1 MANLRKTKE
10 PGILVDMTSGD
21 LVELADFR
29 VDDRYDTQVT
39 ASGAVAANTK
49 ERFFNTLTDKEPI
62 DANFPDVNRICGAG
76 EEMEVER
83 FWIAFPQATGNTR
96 VPPRDI
102 IKAAEGLYIVWKL
115 NRALVSE
122 GAAVKYA
129 PGFGVSGQT
138 NENNTGVVNNGIA
151 SPATVSRLDHTFLT
165 GERTQIFVEGQW
177 YDHVWDATNMPTL
190 DGKVWTR
197 AGFHGVIKDAAI
209 KNT

>member
-10 PGILVDMTSGD
+10 PGILVDMTNGQ

-39 ASGAVAANTK
+39 ASGAVSANTK
-49 ERFFNTLTDKEPI
+49 ERFFTVTTDKDKI
-62 DANFPDVNRICGAG
+62 DGNFPDVNRICGAG

-83 FWIAFPQATGNTR
+83 FWVAFPQAVGNTI

-102 IKAAEGLYIVWKL
+102 KKASEGLYFQWQL
-115 NRALVSE
+115 SRALVSE
-122 GAAVKYA
+122 GAAIKYP
-129 PGFGVSGQT
+129 PGFGLNGQT
-138 NENNTGVVNNGIA
+138 TENDTGIVNNGVP
-151 SPATVSRLDHTFLT
+151 SPAAVERLQHTFLV
-165 GERTQIFVEGQW
+165 GERTQIFVEAQW
-177 YDHVWDATNMPTL
+177 FDHVWDATNMPTL
-190 DGKVWTR
+190 AGKVWTR